1 MKWHIDELLT
11 TVKGSLICKKQ
22 ENFQS
27 VHFDT
32 RNIIQEGACFFA
44 LKGQRDGHHYLKD
57 AFEQKASVLVVEDIS
72 LLDNLKDQ
80 VTIIQV
86 VDTSKA
92 FLDFAKFWKAKQKF
106 QTVAI
111 TGSVGKTSAKHF
123 CSILL
128 KDQVRV
134 SPKSYNNKLG
144 VSLSFLQMDTYPKTL
159 IQEVGTNHPGE
170 INELCQIVEPK
181 ISVCTEVAW
190 SHVEGLGDIQKI
202 AQEKEAVYSYAD
214 IGLFNMDNEWT
225 KKMYKNFQGSKT
237 ITFSKVDPKC
247 DIYLKIQK
255 VSPGFIDITGHILG
269 ESGQAR
275 IHVAGGHYLASI
287 MTAIAV
293 SVSLDKS
300 SKEIW
305 EALPLL
311 TVSERGS
318 QWIEMSNK
326 IKIFLDSYNAN
337 PCSMGA
343 FLEYI
348 SIFDKECVLLIGDM
362 LELGYKSSFFHQELG
377 QKVGSLSFKNIFFIG
392 GFRTDFEA
400 GLKKSSFKG
409 RYYLFKEYSQDCCK
423 KIMSVLNE
431 NNFLAVK
438 ASRGLKLERVV
449 DDLKLEVIC

>member
-1 MKWHIDELLT
+1 MKWHIDELMSAAQ
-11 TVKGSLICKKQ
+11 GSLICKKQ
-22 ENFQS
+22 EFFCS

-32 RNIIQEGACFFA
+32 RNIAKEGACFFA
-44 LKGQRDGHHYLKD
+44 LKGKRDGHQYLENACEK
-57 AFEQKASVLVVEDIS
+57 KAHVLVVEDIS
-72 LLDNLKDQ
+72 LIEGLKYQ
-80 VTIIQV
+80 VTIIRV
-86 VDTSKA
+86 LDTSKA
-92 FLDFAKFWKAKQKF
+92 LLDFAKFWKKKQKF

-111 TGSVGKTSAKHF
+111 TGSVGKTSTKHF

-134 SPKSYNNKLG
+134 SPKSYNNQLG
-144 VSLSFLQMDTYPKTL
+144 VSLSFLQMDSSLKTL

-170 INELCQIVEPK
+170 IEELCKIVQPK

-190 SHVEGLGDIQKI
+190 SHVEGLGDIQQI
-202 AQEKEAVYSYAD
+202 AQEKQAVYRHAD

-225 KKMYKNFQGSKT
+225 QKMYKKFRGSKI
-237 ITFSKVDPKC
+237 ITFSKVDQKC
-247 DIYLKIQK
+247 DIYLNVQN
-255 VSPGFIDITGHILG
+255 VSPQFIDITGHIVD
-269 ESGQAR
+269 EKGQTR
-275 IHVAGGHYLASI
+275 IYVAGEHYLSSI
-287 MTAIAV
+287 MAAIAV
-293 SVSLDKS
+293 AVSLGKS

-305 EALPLL
+305 NNLPLL
-311 TVSERGS
+311 TSSERGAR
-318 QWIEMSNK
+318 WIEISQK

-377 QKVGSLSFKNIFFIG
+377 QKVGNLSVKNVFFIG
-392 GFRTDFEA
+392 EFRKYFEI
-400 GLKKSSFKG
+400 GLKKSDFKG
-409 RYYLFKEYSQDCCK
+409 QYHLFEDYSKDCGK
-423 KIMSVLNE
+423 KIMSILNE

-449 DDLKLEVIC
+449 NDLKHEVIN